1 MMTTRLIALLLAAV
15 LAAAGVLALTD
26 SRTGEQP
33 GKKGPLATTAMAA
46 DPEPF
51 NDAYIGDFKSGYGEG
66 FSAGVAGLGYPDQ
79 ASMTSNTRGFLDGYS
94 QGYTDGQGQQSN
106 LRSQLCRAATTA
118 AFSSSPVVY
127 GGSGYSG
134 YSRAS
139 NLRSTQT
146 LGDRAYNNED
156 YYYRPRQ
163 ESRGIGSTARK
174 ALLIGGGAA
183 AGAGLGAA
191 FGGKKGALIG
201 AALGGGTG
209 TVLALK
215 NRPRRAFNRGVS
227 KKSVLTKSLI
237 GAGAG
242 AAIGAL
248 AGGKRGAFAGAAL
261 GGGGGA
267 LWSLMSGRRSRR
279 Y

>member
-1 MMTTRLIALLLAAV
+1 MTTRFIAMLLAAV
-15 LAAAGVLALTD
+15 LAAAGVLTLTE
-26 SRTGEQP
+26 SRTGEQA
-33 GKKGPLATTAMAA
+33 GGKGPLARTALAA

-66 FSAGVAGLGYPDQ
+66 FTAGVAGLGYPDQ

-94 QGYTDGQGQQSN
+94 QGYTEGQGQQSN

-118 AFSSSPVVY
+118 AFTSGPVVY
-127 GGSGYSG
+127 SGSGYSA
-134 YSRAS
+134 RTS
-139 NLRSTQT
+139 NLRSTRT
-146 LGDRAYNNED
+146 LGDRAYYNNDD
-156 YYYRPRQ
+156 YTYRPAEQ
-163 ESRGIGSTARK
+163 SRGIGSTARK
-174 ALLIGGGAA
+174 ALLIAGGAA
-183 AGAGLGAA
+183 AGAGLGGA

-227 KKSVLTKSLI
+227 KKSVLTKTLI

-248 AGGKRGAFAGAAL
+248 TGGKRGAFAGAAL

-267 LWSLMSGRRSRR
+267 LWSLLSGKRTRR